1 MKAIKEEDLYAM
13 DREDASDEVWAEF
26 VRKLPEMMA
35 ESEDRGRWWGLKGV
49 LKDLLSSKLRGVKQS
64 KT

>member
-1 MKAIKEEDLYAM
+1 MKEEDLYAM

-35 ESEDRGRWWGLKGV
+35 ESEDRGRWWGLRG
-49 LKDLLSSKLRGVKQS
+49 LWKDLLNCKLGGL
-64 KT
+64 